1 MQGLKHIFVYNAV
14 KCILIKLPSQ
24 GDNHAQADYNH
35 DKADDHEVDLYSIKQ
50 RCDARIEVY
59 LCI

>member
-1 MQGLKHIFVYNAV
+1 MQGLKYIFVYNAV

-24 GDNHAQADYNH
+24 ADDNYAQADYDH
-35 DKADDHEVDLYSIKQ
+35 AKADDREVDLYSRNK
-50 RCDARIEVY
+50 DVMKGLKY